1 MGEKEIEQASE
12 KKFQL
17 LEEKEKNA
25 QKNNMKIEIK
35 RTIEIEINV
44 CYVFLEH
51 DETIDSML
59 AFLLSLLE

>member
-12 KKFQL
+12 MKFQL

>member
-12 KKFQL
+12 MKFQW